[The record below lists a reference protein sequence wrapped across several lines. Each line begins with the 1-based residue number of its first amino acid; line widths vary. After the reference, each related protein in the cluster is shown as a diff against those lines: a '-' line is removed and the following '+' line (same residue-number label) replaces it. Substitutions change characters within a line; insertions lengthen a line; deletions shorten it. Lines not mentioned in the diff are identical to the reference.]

1 MSFTSMSFTQP
12 GSPHRVADLSG
23 LLSPSLLLFRELLN
37 QNLDSMIGIAG
48 SAERLRPHCKTHKMA
63 EVTRIELSKG
73 IRKHKC
79 ATFAE
84 AQMLA
89 DAGAKDIFLAYN
101 PIGPNIQRAVD
112 FLRRF
117 PDVAFSVTADHPQ
130 AAATLSQAVSAAGL
144 TIDVLLDIDIGF
156 HRTGIL
162 PGDAAVEL
170 YRQIAN
176 SPGLRAGGIH
186 AYDGHYNQPSRSER
200 EQAVEAEWQIVR
212 AFRDRLVKQGLPVP
226 RIVVGGTPTFPI
238 HAANRDPAIE
248 IAPGTCVLN
257 DAGYGESYA
266 DMKFTPAAVLLT
278 RVVSRPAADRI
289 TLDLGTKA
297 VASDPPA
304 GRRVVIPELP
314 DAQQVV
320 HNEEHLVLETP
331 RAREFTPGDP
341 LMAIPRHIC
350 PTVALHKDVY
360 VISEGRLIDRWLVTA
375 RDRFLSL

>member
-1 MSFTSMSFTQP
+1 MSFSQP
-12 GSPHRVADLSG
+12 DSPYRVDDLTRF
-23 LLSPSLLLFRELLN
+23 LSPSLLLFRELLN

-48 SAERLRPHCKTHKMA
+48 SPDRLRPHCKTHKMA
-63 EVTRIELSKG
+63 EVTRIELAKG

-84 AQMLA
+84 AEMLA
-89 DAGAKDIFLAYN
+89 GAGVKDVFLAYN
-101 PIGPNIQRAVD
+101 PVGPNIERAVQ

-130 AAATLSQAVSAAGL
+130 AIAALSRAMSEAGQ
-144 TIDVLLDIDIGF
+144 TIEVLLDVDIGF
-156 HRTGIL
+156 RRTGIA

-170 YRQIAN
+170 YRQISK
-176 SPGLRAGGIH
+176 SPGLRPGGLH
-186 AYDGHYNQPSRSER
+186 AYDGHYHQPSRSDR

-212 AFRDRLVKQGLPVP
+212 TFRDRLSNEGLPVP
-226 RIVVGGTPTFPI
+226 RIVVGGTPTFPV

-257 DAGYGESYA
+257 DAGYGESYT

-278 RVVSRPAADRI
+278 RVVSRPSADRL
-289 TLDLGTKA
+289 TLDLGTKS
-297 VASDPPA
+297 VATDPPV
-304 GRRVVIPELP
+304 GRRLVIPELP

-331 RAREFTPGDP
+331 RAKEFTPGDA

-360 VISEGRLIDRWLVTA
+360 VISEGRLVDRWPVTA
-375 RDRFLSL
+375 RDRFLTL

>member
-1 MSFTSMSFTQP
+1 MSFAKSD
-12 GSPHRVADLSG
+12 SPYRVDDLSG

-37 QNLDSMIGIAG
+37 QNIDAMIAIAG
-48 SAERLRPHCKTHKMA
+48 SPVRLRPHCKTHKMA
-63 EVTRIELSKG
+63 EVTRIELAKG

-89 DAGAKDIFLAYN
+89 EAGAKDVFLAYN
-101 PIGPNIQRAVD
+101 PVGPNIQRAVE

-117 PDVAFSVTADHPQ
+117 PDVAFAVTGDH
-130 AAATLSQAVSAAGL
+130 SQAIAALSRAVSSAGR

-156 HRTGIL
+156 QRTGIT
-162 PGDAAVEL
+162 PGDAALDL

-176 SPGLRAGGIH
+176 SPGLRPGGLH
-186 AYDGHYNQPSRSER
+186 AYDGQVHQPSRSER
-200 EQAVEAEWQIVR
+200 EQAVATEWQTVQ
-212 AFRDRLVKQGLPVP
+212 AFRDRLVAAGLPVP
-226 RIVVGGTPTFPI
+226 RIIVGGTPTFPI
-238 HAANRDPAIE
+238 HAANRDPSLE
-248 IAPGTCVLN
+248 LAPGTCVLN
-257 DAGYGESYA
+257 DAGYTELYT

-278 RVVSRPAADRI
+278 RVISRPSATRL
-289 TLDLGTKA
+289 TLDVGTKA
-297 VASDPPA
+297 VATDPPV
-304 GRRVVIPELP
+304 GRRLFIPELP

-331 RAREFTPGDP
+331 RAQEFTPGDA

-360 VISEGRLIDRWLVTA
+360 VISDGQLVDRWPVTA
-375 RDRFLSL
+375 RDRFLDV